1 MKGTRDMET
10 KVQELVPLETDRIMC
25 VKVGKV
31 KREDLYEMTRKY
43 WKVDLNRAKRATHV
57 LAVIGGVVQE
67 VYTPVEWTYT
77 DNSKFAGRCEFVGE
91 EDNTTDYIG
100 KSVASFYGRSQNPV
114 KYINM

>member
-1 MKGTRDMET
+1 MET

-67 VYTPVEWTYT
+67 VYTPAEWTYT

-100 KSVASFYGRSQNPV
+100 KSVVSFYGRSQNPV